1 MEAQMQAKRDKANA
15 LAHTAPI
22 GAPRQAVWDN
32 VNVKIFPHGGE
43 EAANLPWMASNLV
56 NDGPANPIIQA
67 IWNAQTLPP
76 VVMRPWPNGWRI
88 TVIMY

>member
-43 EAANLPWMASNLV
+43 EAANL
-56 NDGPANPIIQA
+56 IIQA

-76 VVMRPWPNGWRI
+76 VSDEAMAKWMADNGDN
-88 TVIMY
+88 